1 MQKGFSGKEIYEF
14 LLRRKRRE
22 GYMKKS
28 YAAKK
33 ITAAALA
40 TVMAVSLAACGKQDG
55 GSQGTTDQKEYVY
68 VPEYLELDKD
78 TNSNYNSLTVQGDKL
93 YYINYQWNED
103 NGESKVS
110 IGSYNLTDGSKETL
124 PIEFNS
130 DNGGISSMQ
139 VDADG
144 NIYTAE
150 YQWNATEGDDAYS
163 EQQIVL
169 HKYDST
175 GAQVMEQDITDIM
188 QQDEN
193 NSYINYMCIDDQ
205 GRFYVASNELIRLF
219 DTQGQFQGVVKTDSS
234 WIQGMGEG
242 KDGKVY
248 VCYYDDSS
256 VNNILSEI
264 DFDGK
269 KVAQTYS
276 NFPNGNGNGSLSAG
290 MEGDV
295 LANTDTTLYE
305 YNLADQSTT
314 EVLNWLDCDING
326 NYVNYV
332 GVTSDGKIL
341 AVINDWNTGETDVVK
356 LTRTKASEVAQK
368 TPVVIGAMY
377 TSQAL
382 QAAAVAFNKQSNEY
396 HVTIKTYIDENNW
409 TETSWSDSVTA
420 MNNDLTSGSNCP
432 DILDM
437 SNLDVKELAAKG
449 AFEDMTPYLE
459 KSSVL
464 SKDDFFDSVLSSY
477 TFDGKLAGIPKTFTL
492 STIVGKA
499 SDLGDRNG
507 WTVDDVMEYANAHE
521 GTALFEGMTKSGM
534 LSTMLAYDLDS
545 YIDWETGKCSFDGE
559 NFQKILEFVNSFPD
573 EYEWQD
579 DEASTPAKIQA
590 GELLLNMT
598 GISQLTDIQ
607 EEEAMF
613 GEPVTYIG
621 FPTSDGSSGTYMQ
634 SNELY
639 AIATKG
645 SNKDGAWA
653 FIEYY
658 LEQPVDDMFSWGLPA
673 TKSALD
679 EMINEAMNVKYM
691 TDENGN
697 QILDENGNPVPE
709 NGTSSISWGDWE
721 YTYHTTTQEEADTL
735 RHLIDIAKPA
745 NTSGNDEITNIIT
758 EEAEGF
764 FKGQKSVA
772 DVAKIIQSRVQVY
785 VDENR

>member
-1 MQKGFSGKEIYEF
+1 
-14 LLRRKRRE
+14 
-22 GYMKKS
+22 MKKF
-28 YAAKK
+28 YHAGK

-55 GSQGTTDQKEYVY
+55 GSQATTDQKEYVY
-68 VPEYLELDKD
+68 VPEYLELDND
-78 TNSNYNSLTVQGDKL
+78 NNSNYNSLTVQGDKL
-93 YYINYQWNED
+93 YYINYQWNEE

-110 IGSYNLTDGSKETL
+110 IGSYNLTDGSKEVL
-124 PIEFNS
+124 PIEFNNE
-130 DNGGISSMQ
+130 NGGINSMQ

-163 EQQIVL
+163 QQMTVL
-169 HKYDST
+169 HKYDAT

-193 NSYINYMCIDDQ
+193 NSYINYMCIDEQ

-219 DTQGQFQGVVKTDSS
+219 DAQGQFQGVVKTDSS

-256 VNNILSEI
+256 ANNILAEM

-290 MEGDV
+290 VEGDV

-356 LTRTKASEVAQK
+356 LTKTKASEVAQK

-396 HVTIKTYIDENNW
+396 HVTIKTYIDQNNW
-409 TETSWSDSVTA
+409 TDTSWSDGITA

-477 TFDGKLAGIPKTFTL
+477 TFDGKLAGIPKTFSL

-613 GEPVTYIG
+613 GEPVSYIG
-621 FPTSDGSSGTYMQ
+621 YPTADGSSGTYMQ

-639 AIATKG
+639 AIATRG
-645 SNKDGAWA
+645 SNKEGAWA

-697 QILDENGNPVPE
+697 QILDENGNPIPE
-709 NGTSSISWGDWE
+709 DGTSSISWGDWE

-758 EEAEGF
+758 EEAEGY
-764 FKGQKSVA
+764 FKGQKSAA
-772 DVAKIIQSRVQVY
+772 DVANVIQSRVQVY
-785 VDENR
+785 VNENR

>member
-1 MQKGFSGKEIYEF
+1 
-14 LLRRKRRE
+14 
-22 GYMKKS
+22 MKKS

-758 EEAEGF
+758 EEADAF
-764 FKGQKSVA
+764 FKGQKSAA
-772 DVAKIIQSRVQVY
+772 DVANIIQSRVQVY
-785 VDENR
+785 VNENR

>member
-1 MQKGFSGKEIYEF
+1 
-14 LLRRKRRE
+14 
-22 GYMKKS
+22 MKKS

-745 NTSGNDEITNIIT
+745 NTSGNDEITSIIT

>member
-1 MQKGFSGKEIYEF
+1 ME
-14 LLRRKRRE
+14 
-22 GYMKKS
+22 KS

-78 TNSNYNSLTVQGDKL
+78 TNSNYNSLTVQGDRL

-234 WIQGMGEG
+234 WIQGMGKG

-409 TETSWSDSVTA
+409 TETSWSDGVTA

-758 EEAEGF
+758 EEADAF
-764 FKGQKSVA
+764 FKGQKSAA
-772 DVAKIIQSRVQVY
+772 DVANIIQSRVQVY
-785 VDENR
+785 VNENR

>member
-1 MQKGFSGKEIYEF
+1 
-14 LLRRKRRE
+14 
-22 GYMKKS
+22 MKKS

>member
-1 MQKGFSGKEIYEF
+1 
-14 LLRRKRRE
+14 
-22 GYMKKS
+22 MKKF
-28 YAAKK
+28 YHAGK

-55 GSQGTTDQKEYVY
+55 GSQATTDQKEYVY
-68 VPEYLELDKD
+68 VPEYLELDND
-78 TNSNYNSLTVQGDKL
+78 NNSNYNSLTVQGDKL
-93 YYINYQWNED
+93 YYINYQWNEE

-110 IGSYNLTDGSKETL
+110 IGSYNLTDGSKEVL
-124 PIEFNS
+124 PIEFNNE
-130 DNGGISSMQ
+130 NGGINSMQ

-163 EQQIVL
+163 QQMTVL
-169 HKYDST
+169 HKYDAT

-193 NSYINYMCIDDQ
+193 NSYINYMCIDEQ

-219 DTQGQFQGVVKTDSS
+219 DAQGQFQGVVKTDSS

-256 VNNILSEI
+256 ANNILSEI

-290 MEGDV
+290 VEGDV

-341 AVINDWNTGETDVVK
+341 AVINDWNTGETDAVK
-356 LTRTKASEVAQK
+356 LTKTKASEVAQK
-368 TPVVIGAMY
+368 TSVVIGAMY

-396 HVTIKTYIDENNW
+396 HVTIKTYIDQNNW
-409 TETSWSDSVTA
+409 TDTSWSDGITA

-477 TFDGKLAGIPKTFTL
+477 TFDGKLAGIPKTFSL

-613 GEPVTYIG
+613 GEPVSYIG
-621 FPTSDGSSGTYMQ
+621 YPTADGSSGTYMQ

-639 AIATKG
+639 AIATRG
-645 SNKDGAWA
+645 SNKEGAWA

-697 QILDENGNPVPE
+697 QILDENGNPIPE
-709 NGTSSISWGDWE
+709 DGTSSISWGDWE

-758 EEAEGF
+758 EEAEGY
-764 FKGQKSVA
+764 FKGQKSAA
-772 DVAKIIQSRVQVY
+772 DVANVIQSRVQVY
-785 VDENR
+785 VNENR

>member
-1 MQKGFSGKEIYEF
+1 
-14 LLRRKRRE
+14 
-22 GYMKKS
+22 MKKS

-78 TNSNYNSLTVQGDKL
+78 TNSNYNSLTVQGDRL

-295 LANTDTTLYE
+295 LANTDTTL
-305 YNLADQSTT
+305 
-314 EVLNWLDCDING
+314 
-326 NYVNYV
+326 
-332 GVTSDGKIL
+332 
-341 AVINDWNTGETDVVK
+341 
-356 LTRTKASEVAQK
+356 
-368 TPVVIGAMY
+368 
-377 TSQAL
+377 
-382 QAAAVAFNKQSNEY
+382 
-396 HVTIKTYIDENNW
+396 
-409 TETSWSDSVTA
+409 
-420 MNNDLTSGSNCP
+420 
-432 DILDM
+432 
-437 SNLDVKELAAKG
+437 
-449 AFEDMTPYLE
+449 
-459 KSSVL
+459 
-464 SKDDFFDSVLSSY
+464 
-477 TFDGKLAGIPKTFTL
+477 
-492 STIVGKA
+492 
-499 SDLGDRNG
+499 
-507 WTVDDVMEYANAHE
+507 
-521 GTALFEGMTKSGM
+521 
-534 LSTMLAYDLDS
+534 
-545 YIDWETGKCSFDGE
+545 
-559 NFQKILEFVNSFPD
+559 
-573 EYEWQD
+573 
-579 DEASTPAKIQA
+579 
-590 GELLLNMT
+590 
-598 GISQLTDIQ
+598 
-607 EEEAMF
+607 
-613 GEPVTYIG
+613 
-621 FPTSDGSSGTYMQ
+621 
-634 SNELY
+634 
-639 AIATKG
+639 
-645 SNKDGAWA
+645 
-653 FIEYY
+653 
-658 LEQPVDDMFSWGLPA
+658 
-673 TKSALD
+673 
-679 EMINEAMNVKYM
+679 
-691 TDENGN
+691 
-697 QILDENGNPVPE
+697 
-709 NGTSSISWGDWE
+709 
-721 YTYHTTTQEEADTL
+721 
-735 RHLIDIAKPA
+735 
-745 NTSGNDEITNIIT
+745 
-758 EEAEGF
+758 
-764 FKGQKSVA
+764 
-772 DVAKIIQSRVQVY
+772 
-785 VDENR
+785 